1 MVRERL
7 FVIWEGMYQLS
18 MSAGASIL
26 SHSEVRL
33 PKAGECGWLGEAATE
48 TSQGR
53 PAHAW
58 GCSLCCYRIPAPLSH
73 PDVVEPSGPQ
83 QAHWLCSTV
92 GCEIWLNWQLGPGP
106 WASGQ
111 TQVGGCVLGS

>member
-1 MVRERL
+1 VAWRGSNRDLSGQACPRMGL
-7 FVIWEGMYQLS
+7 FSLLLQD
-18 MSAGASIL
+18 
-26 SHSEVRL
+26 
-33 PKAGECGWLGEAATE
+33 
-48 TSQGR
+48 TSS
-53 PAHAW
+53 PEPPH
-58 GCSLCCYRIPAPLSH
+58 
-73 PDVVEPSGPQ
+73 VVEPSGPQ